1 MTCVSRSA
9 TRTLRALE
17 LIAREPASAP
27 ELAEALR
34 VDVRTARALL
44 AALASDGYVA
54 RGPRNRW
61 RLDGRFES
69 LAAAARSRT
78 MPRPMK
84 LYEHDSSGNCLKV
97 RILLRQ
103 LGLPYESVSVDLFRG
118 ETRTPE
124 HFARNPDGRVP
135 VLETDDGGLISE
147 SGAILLYL
155 AEDTPFLP
163 PPGIDRARVY
173 QWMFFE
179 QNRIEADLA
188 VARFLK
194 LAGRDTT
201 MREVFANRLE
211 RGRDALATLDR
222 ALADGRAF
230 LAGDAYT
237 VADIAVYG
245 YGHCGA
251 DAGADPRAHAHVA
264 AWLDRV
270 EATPGFVND
279 LAPVPAHISERPL

>member
-1 MTCVSRSA
+1 MPRYPA
-9 TRTLRALE
+9 RTLRALE
-17 LIAREPASAP
+17 LIARDAPSAP
-27 ELAEALR
+27 CLADALD

-44 AALASDGYVA
+44 GAFAADGYATRGA
-54 RGPRNRW
+54 RGRW
-61 RLDGRFES
+61 RVGPRFES
-69 LAAAARSRT
+69 LAAAAPSRIV
-78 MPRPMK
+78 PRPMK

-97 RILLRQ
+97 RLLLRQ
-103 LGLPYESVSVDLFRG
+103 LELPYESVSVDLFRG

-124 HFARNPDGRVP
+124 HFARNPDGRIP
-135 VLETDDGGLISE
+135 VLETGDGDLIPE

-155 AEDTPFLP
+155 AEGTPFLP
-163 PPGIDRARVY
+163 APGVARARVH

-179 QNRIEADLA
+179 QNRLEADLA
-188 VARFLK
+188 TARFLK
-194 LAGRDTT
+194 LAGRAAT
-201 MREVFANRLE
+201 MPEVFANRLE
-211 RGRDALATLDR
+211 RGRDALATVDR
-222 ALADGRAF
+222 ALSDGRPF

-251 DAGADPRAHAHVA
+251 DAGADPREHPHVA

-279 LAPVPAHISERPL
+279 LAPVPAHVSERPI

>member
-1 MTCVSRSA
+1 MTRYAS
-9 TRTLRALE
+9 RTLRALE
-17 LIAREPASAP
+17 LLAREPASAP
-27 ELAEALR
+27 ELADALA
-34 VDVRTARALL
+34 VDVRTARTLLGAL
-44 AALASDGYVA
+44 AADGYVA
-54 RGPRNRW
+54 RGPRRRW
-61 RLDGRFES
+61 RATGRFES
-69 LAAAARSRT
+69 LAADARSRIV
-78 MPRPMK
+78 PRPMK

-103 LGLPYESVSVDLFRG
+103 LELPYESVSVDLFRG

-124 HFARNPDGRVP
+124 HFARNPDGRIP
-135 VLETDDGGLISE
+135 VLETDDGDLIPE

-155 AEDTPFLP
+155 ADGTPFLP
-163 PPGIDRARVY
+163 PPGVGRARVH

-194 LAGRDTT
+194 LAGRDAT
-201 MREVFANRLE
+201 MPEVFANRLE

-222 ALADGRAF
+222 ALADGRPF
-230 LAGDAYT
+230 LAGDAYS

-251 DAGADPRAHAHVA
+251 DAGADPRDFDHVG

-270 EATPGFVND
+270 EATPGFIND
-279 LAPVPAHISERPL
+279 LAPVPAHVSERPI